1 MKIPHLSVLTARFLM
16 PKDYI
21 CQRTLYKAISRPFC
35 ISAMN
40 VPLERVHSWMC
51 VSVGSDCRRDCR
63 VVSSMSCMVTPC
75 MVTVAASAGSVM
87 SCSKRDFSIDLN
99 VETFCPSQVRL
110 YVRKSMGQ
118 TPPAPRLW
126 QALPANKLSPRYAQA
141 STVCLAGMKLPD
153 FGARTKS

>member
-51 VSVGSDCRRDCR
+51 VSAGSDCRRDCR
-63 VVSSMSCMVTPC
+63 VVSSITCMATPC
-75 MVTVAASAGSVM
+75 MVAVVASAGSII

-99 VETFCPSQVRL
+99 VETLCPSQVRL
-110 YVRKSMGQ
+110 YMRKAWDKTRRYRGSGKPTRKQ
-118 TPPAPRLW
+118 VQPTLRTGVHC
-126 QALPANKLSPRYAQA
+126 LSCGFE
-141 STVCLAGMKLPD
+141 T
-153 FGARTKS
+153 ARFR